1 MRAPCRFGPM
11 LTAALAVLLVS
22 ACDSQGGATSAP
34 PKLIGVWEWAGTS
47 GGVDGESRLPGPG
60 DPRITLQFE
69 SDGRA
74 IFRRDG
80 NVAREQRYRVS
91 NEVTILGPEELPV
104 LYFDDEEL
112 GRVVWI
118 DENGET
124 LTLSDN
130 VYDGFSL
137 EYGRVR
143 E

>member
-1 MRAPCRFGPM
+1 MTASRRCGPT
-11 LTAALAVLLVS
+11 LTATLVVLLVS
-22 ACDSQGGATSAP
+22 ACGSQGSAASAQ
-34 PKLIGVWEWAGTS
+34 PKLIGTWEWAGTS
-47 GGVDGESRLPGPG
+47 GGVGGETRLPGPEE
-60 DPRITLQFE
+60 PRITVRFE
-69 SDGRA
+69 PDGKA

-80 NVAREQRYRVS
+80 EVAREQRYRVS
-91 NEVTILGPEELPV
+91 SEVTILGPPELPV

-118 DENGET
+118 DESGDT

-137 EYGRVR
+137 EYRRVG